1 MVISIIITLFKT
13 GLFAV
18 LLDDYFKRNYPEKY
32 NDLLIQCSFTVIY
45 VYSNCQIQVNNILNK
60 LQIFINTSPKLV
72 EMINK
77 YQNKDKV
84 NDIDFIYDNQVVFK
98 TRRSTLLNNINNLQ
112 LPEKFDFLIFSEY
125 KSQPNTSCIINK
137 YITYFLPTD
146 LEPSYFL
153 CETSNIKFILS
164 EIVVNNDIK
173 IKINF
178 VQNTD
183 NYYIVN
189 NIFDNKFMQYFL
201 YKYYKKDL
209 EELNIDNLNDYDY
222 TLEIIDHNVNKT
234 SINFKTSKIK
244 IEKDSYEILKL
255 EI

>member
-1 MVISIIITLFKT
+1 MISIIITLFKT
-13 GLFAV
+13 AVFAV

-32 NDLLIQCSFTVIY
+32 NDLLIQCSFTAIY
-45 VYSNCQIQVNNILNK
+45 VYSNCQIQVNNIVNK

-72 EMINK
+72 EMIHK
-77 YQNKDKV
+77 YQTREKV
-84 NDIDFIYDNQVVFK
+84 NDIDIIYDNKVIFK
-98 TRRSTLLNNINNLQ
+98 TVYSALLNNINNFK

-125 KSQPNTSCIINK
+125 KFTSNTSSIINK
-137 YITYFLPTD
+137 YIIYFLPID
-146 LEPSYFL
+146 LEPSYFV

-164 EIVVNNDIK
+164 EIVINNDIK

-178 VQNTD
+178 LQNTD

-209 EELNIDNLNDYDY
+209 EDMNIDNLNDYNY

-234 SINFKTSKIK
+234 SINFKTSQIK

-255 EI
+255 EV